1 MSPDRKKSGGT
12 EGRERLLCAAQGKWL
27 GQTFDRLERCRCPCS
42 SEVGRRLFTTIQIK
56 KHLVSDPRYDAVGS
70 SSLREE
76 LFNTYLKA
84 GVASDE
90 PAETSTS
97 KDGAEQQP
105 AEDDHERDRRKKERK
120 ERAVLDR
127 ENKVRVERSKV
138 NAEIDRSK
146 LGLTREEG
154 ELGFRCAS

>member
-1 MSPDRKKSGGT
+1 M
-12 EGRERLLCAAQGKWL
+12 
-27 GQTFDRLERCRCPCS
+27 
-42 SEVGRRLFTTIQIK
+42 
-56 KHLVSDPRYDAVGS
+56 GS

-90 PAETSTS
+90 PADTSTS

-120 ERAVLDR
+120 ERAVQDR